1 MNPELE
7 RLIRL
12 QQLHLEADDARRRIG
27 DIPARS
33 QAIESRIDAARA
45 AVETAGTRLADSQAA
60 RRAIE
65 KDLAAI
71 QTRLSKYRDQLMEV
85 KTNREYQAMQKEIE
99 VAQTEV
105 AGFEDKVLERLIEI
119 DELTAAVKNAERAL
133 AAEQTAVAAERAALE
148 RERAALERTLET
160 NAAARERLVADISP
174 DTLSTFEMLARG
186 RKGVALAEARNGHCT
201 ICHVRL
207 RPQVFNE
214 VRRNDSL
221 IRCDSCQRILYF
233 VAAAA
238 ADLAPSAGAQS

>member
-1 MNPELE
+1 MNPDLE

-12 QQLHLEADDARRRIG
+12 QHLYLDADDARRSIGEMPGRALALEARI
-27 DIPARS
+27 
-33 QAIESRIDAARA
+33 
-45 AVETAGTRLADSQAA
+45 ETARVDVESAKARLADSQAA

-105 AGFEDKVLERLIEI
+105 SGFEDKVLERMIES
-119 DELTAAVKNAERAL
+119 DELTRAVK
-133 AAEQTAVAAERAALE
+133 AAESALGAEQSAVAGERNDLEREQAALE
-148 RERAALERTLET
+148 AALDENT
-160 NAAARERLVADISP
+160 AARERLVVDITP
-174 DTLSTFEMLARG
+174 EALAAFETLARG
-186 RKGVALAEARNGHCT
+186 RKGVAMAEARNGHCT

-207 RPQVFNE
+207 RPQVYNE
-214 VRRNDSL
+214 VRRNEAL

-233 VAAAA
+233 DAASTAA
-238 ADLAPSAGAQS
+238 LASSAGAPR

>member
-1 MNPELE
+1 MNPDLE

-12 QQLHLEADDARRRIG
+12 QRLHLDADEARRRISDMPG
-27 DIPARS
+27 RALTLE
-33 QAIESRIDAARA
+33 ARIDTAQK
-45 AVETAGTRLADSQAA
+45 AVERARTHLSDSQAA

-105 AGFEDKVLERLIEI
+105 SGFEDKVLERMLEG
-119 DELTAAVKNAERAL
+119 DELTSLIKQAETVL
-133 AAEQTAVAAERAALE
+133 AAEQSAVATERRDLEREQAALE
-148 RERAALERTLET
+148 TALEQNR
-160 NAAARERLVADISP
+160 AARERLVADISP
-174 DTLSTFEMLARG
+174 DALSAFETLARG
-186 RKGVALAEARNGHCT
+186 RKGVAMAEARNGHCT

-214 VRRNDSL
+214 VRRNETL
-221 IRCDSCQRILYF
+221 IRCDSCQRILYYD
-233 VAAAA
+233 AAS
-238 ADLAPSAGAQS
+238 APSMASSAGAQ